1 MPSSRVQPTFTR
13 DVSPVSDRTL
23 FAIVGERVTRP
34 DPNAKLLPIDQIR
47 PDPQQPRKTFPKAT
61 LEELAKSIQDV
72 GFLQPVVVRRADDGF
87 ILISGE
93 RRFRAA
99 QQLGLREIPA
109 VIRDFDEEQALVASL
124 VENLQRENIP
134 PEEEAAAFDALMRQR
149 GFGVRELARRIH
161 KDPSYVSR
169 RVRVYED
176 PELGDAVRSGK
187 IAVSTAERVLS
198 VKSPEMR
205 ALIRQRILQGDLD
218 QQAAR
223 AIVRRDP
230 PTTTPP
236 PCPDGRPAQRAIAA
250 IEALLSSSQRPTPE
264 ERRRL
269 KQLSDELLN
278 WVFKYGPLPW
288 T

>member
-1 MPSSRVQPTFTR
+1 MPSSRVQPNFAR
-13 DVSPVSDRTL
+13 DASPVSDRTL
-23 FAIVGERVTRP
+23 FAIVGERSSRP
-34 DPNAKLLPIDQIR
+34 DPNAKLLPIDRIK

-72 GFLQPVVVRRADDGF
+72 GFLQPVVVRRAEDGF

-93 RRFRAA
+93 RRYRAA

-109 VIRDFDEEQALVASL
+109 VIRDFDEEQAVVAAL
-124 VENLQRENIP
+124 IENLQRENIP

-176 PELGDAVRSGK
+176 PELGEAVRAGRM
-187 IAVSTAERVLS
+187 AVSTAERILS
-198 VKSPEMR
+198 VKSPQMR
-205 ALIRQRILQGDLD
+205 ELIRQRALNGGLD
-218 QQAAR
+218 QQTAR
-223 AIVRRDP
+223 AIVRGTDA
-230 PTTTPP
+230 
-236 PCPDGRPAQRAIAA
+236 PAAPEPRAAERAIAA
-250 IEALLSSSQRPTPE
+250 IEALLAARERPTNE

-269 KQLSDELLN
+269 RALSDELLN